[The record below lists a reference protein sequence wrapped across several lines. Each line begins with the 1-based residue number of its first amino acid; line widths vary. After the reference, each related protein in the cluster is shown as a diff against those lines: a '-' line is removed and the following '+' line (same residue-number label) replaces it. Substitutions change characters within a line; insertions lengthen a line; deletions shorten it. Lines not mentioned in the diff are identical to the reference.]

1 MINPSPAVLAAE
13 DEETDRFLLRTAFQR
28 AGVSYPLVLV
38 NDGQEAVEFLT
49 AAAHPQPGNAC
60 ALPRLVLLDIKMPR
74 MNGLEVLYWLAERPE
89 FKDLP
94 AVILSS
100 SSQDADK
107 QMARQL
113 GARDYLV
120 KPFGLPALVRLV
132 QDISAR
138 WLTPLATEQ

>member
-1 MINPSPAVLAAE
+1 MNNLSPAVLAAE
-13 DEETDRFLLRTAFQR
+13 DEESDRFLLRTAFER
-28 AGVSYPLVLV
+28 AGVSHPLVLV
-38 NDGQEAVEFLT
+38 NDGQEAVDFLT
-49 AAAHPQPGNAC
+49 AAANPQAGNAG
-60 ALPRLVLLDIKMPR
+60 ALPGLVLLDIKMPR

-89 FKDLP
+89 FKNVP

-100 SSQDADK
+100 SSQEADM

-138 WLTPLATEQ
+138 WLTPLSTNQ

>member
-1 MINPSPAVLAAE
+1 MNDLSPAVLAAE

-49 AAAHPQPGNAC
+49 AAAQQQAGNAG
-60 ALPRLVLLDIKMPR
+60 ALPRLLLLDIKMPR

-89 FKDLP
+89 FKSVP
-94 AVILSS
+94 ALILSS
-100 SSQDADK
+100 SSQDADM

-132 QDISAR
+132 QDINAR
-138 WLTPLATEQ
+138 WLVQ